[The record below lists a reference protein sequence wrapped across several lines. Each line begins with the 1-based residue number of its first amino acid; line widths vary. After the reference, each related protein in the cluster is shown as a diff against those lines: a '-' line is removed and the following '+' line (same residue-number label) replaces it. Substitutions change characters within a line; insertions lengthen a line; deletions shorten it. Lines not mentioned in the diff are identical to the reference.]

1 MILLALG
8 ILIWSGVHLFPAVA
22 RPARARVIERMGEQA
37 YQGSFALLLVIAIL
51 LMVFGWRSITPDMIY
66 GTPAWGMRVTEVG
79 VFLGLFLFAAS
90 GVDSNV
96 KRIIRHPQLTGVAI
110 WAGSHL
116 IANGDQRSILLFG
129 GMLVWSV
136 VEITFLNRRD
146 GEWEKPEAQPGSAVL
161 KPLIGAAVV
170 YVGIWFGHPW
180 IAGVAA

>member
-1 MILLALG
+1 M
-8 ILIWSGVHLFPAVA
+8 
-22 RPARARVIERMGEQA
+22 RA
-37 YQGSFALLLVIAIL
+37 
-51 LMVFGWRSITPDMIY
+51 
-66 GTPAWGMRVTEVG
+66 TEVG

-90 GVDSNV
+90 GVESNV

-136 VEITFLNRRD
+136 VEIIFLNRRD
-146 GEWEKPEAQPGSAVL
+146 GEWEKPEAQPGTAVL
-161 KPLIGAAVV
+161 KPLIGATVV
-170 YVGIWFGHPW
+170 YVGIWFCHSW